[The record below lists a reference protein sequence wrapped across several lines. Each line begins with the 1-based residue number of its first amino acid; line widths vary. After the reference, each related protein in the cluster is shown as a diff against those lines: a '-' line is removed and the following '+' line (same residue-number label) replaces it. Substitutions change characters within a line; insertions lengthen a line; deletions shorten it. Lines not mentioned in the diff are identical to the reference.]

1 MSKEESNQ
9 ISPAE
14 QYVTDTVS
22 QMQKSLQNTM
32 IIAAVILIAEIAY
45 FSILN
50 NKIAEGL
57 TAIPEVVNAYRE
69 DFDKINEIAG
79 KIPEIGSYS
88 NELAKVQ
95 TVLDGINGAKNSST
109 NAAGRIAGMI
119 VHEINTQE
127 NMIAQYSSDLL
138 QENLGNL
145 PEWVQAQIPKYS
157 RQLQNKVDLWINQ
170 FCGTSSDELGSTFDT
185 FLESNSKQIQAFSE
199 AADDELALEKLGE
212 ELTTQ
217 IAVFMG
223 STTLEKYGT
232 LEEQSNSFL
241 ARLKAAN
248 ELLKPLANK
257 KTEELTED
265 ERQLR
270 RAIGLFMSR
279 VDAVNLNK

>member
-14 QYVTDTVS
+14 QYVADTVS
-22 QMQKSLQNTM
+22 KMQKSLQKTM
-32 IIAAVILIAEIAY
+32 IVAAVILIAEIGY
-45 FSILN
+45 FSYLN

-57 TAIPEVVNAYRE
+57 TAIPAVVDTYRE
-69 DFDKINEIAG
+69 DFDKINEMAG
-79 KIPEIGSYS
+79 KIPEIGTYS

-95 TVLDGINGAKNSST
+95 TVLDGINGAKNYST

-145 PEWVQAQIPKYS
+145 PEWIQAQIPKYS
-157 RQLQNKVDLWINQ
+157 GQLQDKVDLWINQ
-170 FCGTSSDELGSTFDT
+170 FCVASSDELGSTFDT
-185 FLESNSKQIQAFSE
+185 FLQSNGQQIQAFSE
-199 AADDELALEKLGE
+199 ATDDELALEKLDE

-217 IAVFMG
+217 LTVFMG
-223 STTLEKYGT
+223 TTSLEKYGT
-232 LEEQSNSFL
+232 LEEQSNRFL
-241 ARLKAAN
+241 ARLKSAN
-248 ELLKPLANK
+248 KLLKPLANK

-270 RAIGLFMSR
+270 HAIGIFMNR
-279 VDAVNLNK
+279 VNEINLNK